1 MDLPD
6 AILERRAKGLAVKQI
21 AAELGITGPGIRR
34 IHRLIAEARAM
45 HDPRAAYRNGR
56 GLPASDERRAEIE
69 RQREIRK
76 FRKRG
81 REPGAPL
88 DGWWFAAETI
98 VVTRLGF
105 GSRDCERVPVSVSC
119 VPRQKALSRR
129 SGGPTERLSV
139 SRSLSEAMA
148 KHPLSGHL
156 QPTAEHSPT

>member
-1 MDLPD
+1 
-6 AILERRAKGLAVKQI
+6 
-21 AAELGITGPGIRR
+21 
-34 IHRLIAEARAM
+34 M

-88 DGWWFAAETI
+88 EGWWFAAETI

-119 VPRQKALSRR
+119 IPSRVAPQSARNRPTAAL
-129 SGGPTERLSV
+129 TV